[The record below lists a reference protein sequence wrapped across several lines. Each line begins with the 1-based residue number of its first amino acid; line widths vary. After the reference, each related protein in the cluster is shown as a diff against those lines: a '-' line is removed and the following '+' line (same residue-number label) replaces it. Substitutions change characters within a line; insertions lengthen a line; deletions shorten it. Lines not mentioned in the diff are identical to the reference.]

1 MLSIG
6 NKTFDEIKI
15 GDTASTQRTLQARD
29 VRAWA
34 AAFGDAGLIAQPDHG
49 AGTAGIV
56 SVLLT
61 SLVGTTLPG
70 PGSSVRSTAV
80 RLRGPLP
87 INDVLTAKITA
98 REKRADEKLVVLDGQ
113 CTDAAGQVVAT
124 AELEVLAPLTRV
136 QRDVPEHKLEGLLE
150 RCRGLEPMLTGVVH
164 PCSADALAGAVEAA
178 EARLIVPV
186 LYGPEAELRRVA
198 AAAKLDLSGC
208 RIVSTE
214 NAEDSAAKAATAAGA
229 GEVKALMKGSLHTDV
244 LLHATMQKEAKLR
257 TGRLLSHC
265 AMLSVPTY
273 AVHDPT
279 LLRGILVATV
289 APGEIKC
296 PFPFQIL
303 CSHRNC
309 SSWLRRAC
317 LIMILHVVAG

>member
-124 AELEVLAPLTRV
+124 AELEVLAPLTRKRGV
-136 QRDVPEHKLEGLLE
+136 G
-150 RCRGLEPMLTGVVH
+150 RCRH
-164 PCSADALAGAVEAA
+164 IS
-178 EARLIVPV
+178 
-186 LYGPEAELRRVA
+186 
-198 AAAKLDLSGC
+198 
-208 RIVSTE
+208 
-214 NAEDSAAKAATAAGA
+214 
-229 GEVKALMKGSLHTDV
+229 
-244 LLHATMQKEAKLR
+244 
-257 TGRLLSHC
+257 
-265 AMLSVPTY
+265 
-273 AVHDPT
+273 
-279 LLRGILVATV
+279 
-289 APGEIKC
+289 
-296 PFPFQIL
+296 
-303 CSHRNC
+303 
-309 SSWLRRAC
+309 
-317 LIMILHVVAG
+317 